1 LVRANRYAFYRRTV
15 GVRTVWILGAG
26 ASKAAY
32 CGMPL
37 VNDFMGEAFHRL
49 RLSGNQ
55 GSRLLNFIRETYGYE
70 EPKDVNVEE
79 LLTFAWCDVSH
90 LDNQRD
96 SPLPEPEQLRLVH
109 ALDTLRKV
117 EALIVAVL
125 CQAQRECIQTG
136 DRVHGPLAERVEIED
151 TVISYNYDLLFDH
164 ALWKAKKASSDD
176 YGLAFNDA
184 VDGSPGP
191 SVREAYRREP
201 EIQLGCQGVREGV
214 PVLKLHGSLNWLGL
228 EHANLSKRD
237 PEIFYLPEAINF
249 SVGPDFWWTGFG
261 SLRPA
266 NSRNDTSQ
274 FGRLRPII
282 VPPTFA
288 KDALKGSPMGK
299 LWPKAKEALEKCDR
313 VVIIGLSVREA
324 DYQTRWLLR
333 AALAAARPRD
343 IEIDVVNPSSEDR
356 NRLRGFFL
364 GLGRVVP
371 YESIEK
377 FLDGRPTT

>member
-1 LVRANRYAFYRRTV
+1 M
-15 GVRTVWILGAG
+15 RTVWIFGAG

-37 VNDFMGEAFHRL
+37 VKNFMEEAFHRL

-55 GSRLLNFIRETYGYE
+55 GSRLLDFIRGAYGYE
-70 EPKDVNVEE
+70 EPRDVNVEE

-90 LDNQRD
+90 LDSQGD
-96 SPLPEPEQLRLVH
+96 SVVQDPEESGRLYR

-125 CQAQRECIQTG
+125 FQAQRECIQIG
-136 DRVHGPLAERVEIED
+136 DRVHDSLADRVDKAQD
-151 TVISYNYDLLFDH
+151 TVISYNYDLLVDH
-164 ALWKAKKASSDD
+164 ALWKVQKASSDD
-176 YGLAFNDA
+176 YGVAFNDA
-184 VDGSPGP
+184 VDGSSGP

-201 EIQLGCQGVREGV
+201 EIQPGCQGAREGV
-214 PVLKLHGSLNWLGL
+214 SVLKLHGSLNWLGL
-228 EHANLSKRD
+228 EHANLFKRD
-237 PEIFYLPEAINF
+237 PEVFYLPRAINV

-261 SLRPA
+261 SLRA
-266 NSRNDTSQ
+266 ATGTNDISQ
-274 FGRLRPII
+274 SGRLRPII

-288 KDALKGSPMGK
+288 KDALRGSPMGK

-313 VVIIGLSVREA
+313 VVIIGLSLREA

-333 AALAAARPRD
+333 TALAAARPRD

-371 YESIEK
+371 YESIDR